1 MGLEP
6 VDLDGLGIKLES
18 LLLVSQELL
27 DILSLVSLQLNH
39 LAHLS
44 VRDDGAIASE
54 LLLDDLENLLLVE
67 FLGQTL
73 NSGQSLTSITLLNTY
88 MDVILRLLGFSGVFV
103 GFGEGVC
110 RQGRRVSKR
119 KRGGVWFG
127 RAMPIMA
134 CDALVQMQVRMH
146 QVDGGGAG
154 ASEQKQKGAGVP

>member
-54 LLLDDLENLLLVE
+54 FLLDDLKNLLLVE
-67 FLGQTL
+67 LLGKTL
-73 NSGQSLTSITLLNTY
+73 NSGQSLATIALLNPY
-88 MDVILRLLGFSGVFV
+88 VDVVLRLLSLAGIFV
-103 GFGEGVC
+103 GFGEGVE
-110 RQGRRVSKR
+110 GLEVFDGHKL
-119 KRGGVWFG
+119 GLFVVNGV
-127 RAMPIMA
+127 
-134 CDALVQMQVRMH
+134 
-146 QVDGGGAG
+146 
-154 ASEQKQKGAGVP
+154 